1 MTLPRKDRIANVMVS
16 GSVTAASGIRELNS
30 LRSDP
35 MMRSF
40 EDEGS

>member
-1 MTLPRKDRIANVMVS
+1 MTLPRKDRIAKVMVS
-16 GSVTAASGIRELNS
+16 GSVMMASGIRKLNS

-35 MMRSF
+35 MKRSF